1 MHRKDEILSR
11 LDELLTSELPDMSTG
26 LDFDDDL
33 LPGLAQTGSYGD
45 DLTPATLLPEHG
57 ARWATRSGEDDF
69 GLDDPDAFALSE
81 AWEME
86 APRRHRLH

>member
-1 MHRKDEILSR
+1 MQRKDEILSR
-11 LDELLTSELPDMSTG
+11 LDELLTSELPDMASG

-33 LPGLAQTGSYGD
+33 LLGLNQGGSFD
-45 DLTPATLLPEHG
+45 DLTPATLLRENG
-57 ARWATRSGEDDF
+57 SLWATRDGEGDT